1 MDEEP
6 HWAITLYVPDR
17 LLPALNGESRELCGI
32 LDGAPELDFIVPRWW
47 EGSHTMRLG
56 ALKPA
61 GEPQSQAVPCDESC
75 GSVSTLQGVRRPEH
89 AEAWTP
95 SPSADCQPT

>member
-17 LLPALNGESRELCGI
+17 LLPALNGESLELRGI
-32 LDGAPELDFIVPRWW
+32 LDGTPELEFIVPRWW

-75 GSVSTLQGVRRPEH
+75 GSVSTLQGVRRLEH

-95 SPSADCQPT
+95 NPGADCQPT